1 MSNLYLYNKYIIYP
15 QFLLK
20 FPQKENLLKENIMY
34 KIKMNIF
41 MVNEE
46 NIPLLFLLNIC
57 LVIRLLFNEDIY
69 VKKISNDK
77 YILNKVHLLVCLK
90 TYELFIFMDLFK
102 NFLIDSF
109 EFYNMGLNS
118 NNFDIF
124 NNYTFEFNYYDP
136 IFTTKN
142 IIIAWSPNI
151 KIRFIFFF
159 NNRSASKNKIFFKYL
174 GIKFRFLKKKKIY
187 Y

>member
-1 MSNLYLYNKYIIYP
+1 MQNLCLYNKYIIYP
-15 QFLLK
+15 QLLLK
-20 FPQKENLLKENIMY
+20 FPQKENKLKKYGIR

-41 MVNEE
+41 MVDEE

-69 VKKISNDK
+69 VKKISNNK
-77 YILNKVHLLVCLK
+77 YSLNKVHLQVCLEN
-90 TYELFIFMDLFK
+90 YELFTFIDLFK
-102 NFLIDSF
+102 NFLMNSF
-109 EFYNMGLNS
+109 EFYNMGLND

-124 NNYTFEFNYYDP
+124 GNYTFEFNYYDP

-142 IIIAWSPNI
+142 IIIAWSPNTKI
-151 KIRFIFFF
+151 KFIFCFY
-159 NNRSASKNKIFFKYL
+159 NRSMYKNKMYLKYL

-187 Y
+187 F